1 MSSALILFIFASMLK
16 WFIGNR
22 PIALLLLPVIIGT
35 YVVSNL
41 WSNYYEYSKFTNL
54 GVWGDKFVFQNW
66 VTLILG
72 PSLVL
77 VNAIFLTNLFN
88 KNSFIDRN
96 TYITSLVYVAYF
108 SFYHSFYQLDGL
120 TISHTLLILTLFEI
134 FKLHSHTDGKKSG
147 FNAGFFAGLAM
158 TFHPALLV
166 FLPFLLFMVLV
177 IRPFF
182 LREIILLLIGFLVP
196 LIYAYAYSWFNDHE
210 INMRLI
216 AFSTNNDKH
225 RIDFFV
231 SAILFVFTVLL
242 SLLALNKQ
250 SQKTSIRAKKLM
262 RILLI
267 FSICC
272 IFLGSLDFIFFG
284 QIERF
289 SIIFIPLSFF
299 LTFGLQN
306 KSYQW
311 LNSALLYLILA
322 YGIGKLF
329 LWN

>member
-1 MSSALILFIFASMLK
+1 MLK

-22 PIALLLLPVIIGT
+22 PIVLLLLPVVIGI
-35 YVVSNL
+35 YVVLNL
-41 WSNYYEYSKFTNL
+41 WSNYYEYSEFTNL
-54 GVWGDKFVFQNW
+54 GIWGDRFAFPSLL
-66 VTLILG
+66 TLILG
-72 PSLVL
+72 PSFVL
-77 VNAIFLTNLFN
+77 INAVFLTNLFN

-96 TYITSLVYVAYF
+96 TYITSLIYVAYY

-120 TISHTLLILTLFEI
+120 AISHTLLILTLFEI
-134 FKLHSHTDGKKSG
+134 FKLQVNVDGKKAV

-158 TFHPALLV
+158 TFHPALLLI
-166 FLPFLLFMVLV
+166 LPFLIIMVLI
-177 IRPFF
+177 IRPFIF
-182 LREIILLLIGFLVP
+182 REFILLLVGFFVP
-196 LIYAYAYSWFNDHE
+196 LIYAYAYYWFNNNE

-216 AFSTNNDKH
+216 TVSTDFTKL
-225 RIDFFV
+225 RIDFLVTAF
-231 SAILFVFTVLL
+231 LFIFTVLL
-242 SLLALNKQ
+242 SFLAVNKQ
-250 SQKTSIRAKKLM
+250 SRKTSIRAKRLM
-262 RILLI
+262 RVLLV

-272 IFLGSLDFIFFG
+272 IALGSLGYIFFG

-289 SIIFIPLSFF
+289 SLLFIPLSFF
-299 LTFGLQN
+299 LTFGLQI

>member
-1 MSSALILFIFASMLK
+1 MLK

-22 PIALLLLPVIIGT
+22 PIVLLLLPVIIGL
-35 YVVSNL
+35 YVFLNL
-41 WSNYYEYSKFTNL
+41 WSNYYVFSNYTNL
-54 GVWGDKFVFQNW
+54 GVWGDKFIFYSW
-66 VTLILG
+66 LTLILG

-77 VNAIFLTNLFN
+77 INAIFITNLFN
-88 KNSFIDRN
+88 KNNFIDRN
-96 TYITSLVYVAYF
+96 TYITSLVYVVYF

-120 TISHTLLILTLFEI
+120 TISHSLLILTLFEL
-134 FKLHSHTDGKKSG
+134 FKLQSNEDGKKSI

-158 TFHPALLV
+158 TFHPALVL

-177 IRPFF
+177 IRPFV
-182 LREIILLLIGFLVP
+182 LREIILLLVGFLVP
-196 LIYAYAYSWFNDHE
+196 LIYAYAFYWFNNNE
-210 INMRLI
+210 INMRLVTV
-216 AFSTNNDKH
+216 STNISKL
-225 RIDFFV
+225 RVDFLV
-231 SAILFVFTVLL
+231 TAILFVLSVLL
-242 SLLALNKQ
+242 GLLALNKQ

-262 RILLI
+262 RVLLL
-267 FSICC
+267 FSIYCL
-272 IFLGSLDFIFFG
+272 IIGSLDYIFFG

-289 SIIFIPLSFF
+289 SLILIPLSFF

-311 LNSALLYLILA
+311 LSSALLYLILA

>member
-1 MSSALILFIFASMLK
+1 MSSALIFFIFASMLK

-22 PIALLLLPVIIGT
+22 PIVMLLLPAVIAI
-35 YVVSNL
+35 YVLLNL
-41 WSNYYEYSKFTNL
+41 WSNYYEYSVFTNL
-54 GVWGDKFVFQNW
+54 GVWGDKFEFPRW
-66 VTLILG
+66 MTLILG
-72 PSLVL
+72 PSFVL
-77 VNAIFLTNLFN
+77 ANAIFLTNLFN

-120 TISHTLLILTLFEI
+120 TISHSLLILSLFEI
-134 FKLHSHTDGKKSG
+134 FKLQPNEDGKKYI

-158 TFHPALLV
+158 TFHPALLL
-166 FLPFLLFMVLV
+166 FLPFLLLMVLI
-177 IRPFF
+177 IRPFV
-182 LREIILLLIGFLVP
+182 LREIILLIIGFLVP
-196 LIYAYAYSWFNDHE
+196 FIYAYAYYWFNDNQ

-216 AFSTNNDKH
+216 TVSTDIKKL
-225 RIDFFV
+225 RIDFLV
-231 SAILFVFTVLL
+231 TVILFAFTVLL
-242 SLLALNKQ
+242 SLLALNRQ

-262 RILLI
+262 RVLLM

-272 IFLGSLDFIFFG
+272 VLLGSLDFIFFG

-289 SIIFIPLSFF
+289 SLLFIPLSFF

-311 LNSALLYLILA
+311 PSSALLYLVLA